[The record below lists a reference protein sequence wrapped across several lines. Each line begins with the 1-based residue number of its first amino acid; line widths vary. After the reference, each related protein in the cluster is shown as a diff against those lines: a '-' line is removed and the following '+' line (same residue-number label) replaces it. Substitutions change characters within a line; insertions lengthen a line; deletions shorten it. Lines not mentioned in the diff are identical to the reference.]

1 MMTLSKVSN
10 GEAAASYYEGA
21 DDYYSEDGRA
31 PSAWWGKAA
40 QSLGLSG
47 SIDAAQFKD
56 LLDGKL
62 PGGTELH
69 RGAESRRAGT
79 DLTFSAPKSVSMQAL
94 IGGDQGLIDAHD
106 AAVSRALD
114 YAQARLVAYRL
125 TVAGQTHR
133 LPSGNLVVARFRHD
147 LSRACDPQLHTHAV
161 AVNATQN
168 ALGQWRALDVSEF
181 YKQQKLL
188 GALYRAELAL
198 EVQKLGYG
206 VRLTHDDGRF
216 ELMHITDRHI
226 EAFSTRSQAIETAL
240 EQRGKNRHS
249 ASAREKELAGL
260 ATRERKGEHD
270 RASLLDA
277 WRATS
282 EALGIDYAPA
292 AVPEL
297 SAAARMA
304 GLQAA
309 VSYAIEHAT
318 ERQSV
323 VSHDR
328 LAGVALGRATG
339 VATLAEVEAEL
350 ARRVEAGELRQ
361 DGERYT
367 TDAAQ
372 AREQEMLAIEARGR
386 GGVAPVSQPLDVL
399 CTLTASSLNAGQ
411 RAAAEAILTGRDRII
426 GVQGLA
432 GVGKTHM
439 LAEVQAQAERAGWRI
454 LGIAPSAAAAQEL
467 GRAGIE
473 GGTIAAFLAR
483 PSRGLTPKTLLI
495 VDEAGMVPAVDM
507 LVIVQA
513 VEAANA
519 RLVLVGDTRQLKA
532 VQAGRPFA
540 QLQANGMRTVEMA
553 EILRQHNAT
562 LKAAVEHA
570 ARGEVARSLKLLAP
584 RIAEIDHASDR
595 HAAIA
600 RHYALLSPTERNET
614 LIVAGTHAA
623 RLAIN
628 ENVRQRLGLAGTG
641 LAVTVLERRDLT
653 QAQLKSSLSY
663 QAGDLIE
670 AQAHYDSLGLTK
682 GQMASMV
689 EAGAGRVSLQRE
701 DGACVEWRPALMSK
715 VAVYRPASRELA
727 VGDRVR
733 FTANHYARGYL
744 NGDRGRVVAIDGAV
758 LTVDKT
764 DGQQVTL
771 DASQPLQLDHGYCT
785 TVHSAQGQTCDRVLI
800 DADVKSAMANEALYY
815 VAISRARDEVSI
827 YTDDRDLLPEAM
839 SRKDEKSAALDIA
852 PRREAASLER

>member
-1 MMTLSKVSN
+1 MMTLSKVSS

-47 SIDAAQFKD
+47 SVDAAQFKD

-62 PGGTELH
+62 PDGTELH

-114 YAQARLVAYRL
+114 YAQARLAAYRL

-168 ALGQWRALDVSEF
+168 ALGQWRALDIAEF

-216 ELMHITDRHI
+216 ELTHFSEKQI

-240 EQRGKNRHS
+240 EQRGKDRHS

-260 ATRERKGEHD
+260 ATRERKGVHD

-292 AVPEL
+292 PHALPAER
-297 SAAARMA
+297 SA
-304 GLQAA
+304 GLRAA
-309 VSYAIEHAT
+309 VSFAIEHTT

-323 VSHDR
+323 VTHDR

-339 VATLAEVEAEL
+339 VATLDEVEAEL

-367 TDAAQ
+367 TEAAQ
-372 AREQEMLAIEARGR
+372 AREREMLEVEARGR
-386 GGVAPVSQPLDVL
+386 GAVAPISQPLEVL

-432 GVGKTHM
+432 GAGKTHM
-439 LAEVQAQAERAGWRI
+439 LAEVQAQANRQGWRI

-483 PSRGLTPKTLLI
+483 PASGLNAKTLLI
-495 VDEAGMVPAVDM
+495 VDEAGMVSATDM
-507 LVIVQA
+507 LAIVQA
-513 VEAANA
+513 TERAQAHV
-519 RLVLVGDTRQLKA
+519 VLVGDTRQLKA

-540 QLQANGMRTVEMA
+540 QLQAGGMRTVELG
-553 EILRQHNAT
+553 EILRQHHAT

-570 ARGEVARSLKLLAP
+570 ARGEVASSLKLLAP
-584 RIAEIDHASDR
+584 RIAEIDHASER

-600 RHYALLSPTERNET
+600 RHYALLSPAERAQT
-614 LIVAGTHAA
+614 LIVAGTNAA
-623 RLAIN
+623 RQSIN
-628 ENVRQRLGLAGTG
+628 QNVRQRLGLADTG
-641 LAVTVLERRDLT
+641 QAVTVLERCDLT

-663 QAGDLIE
+663 QPGDLVE
-670 AQAHYDSLGLTK
+670 TQAHYDSLGLAK
-682 GQMASMV
+682 GRMATVV

-701 DGACVEWRPALMSK
+701 DGACVEWRPALMNK

-733 FTANHYARGYL
+733 FTANNYGREYL
-744 NGDRGRVVAIDGAV
+744 NGDRGQVVAVDGAV
-758 LTVDKT
+758 LTVEKT
-764 DGQQVTL
+764 DGQRVLL
-771 DASQPLQLDHGYCT
+771 DATRPLQLDYGYCT
-785 TVHSAQGQTCDRVLI
+785 TVHSAQGQTCGRVLI
-800 DADVKSAMANEALYY
+800 DADVKSAMASESLYY
-815 VAISRARDEVSI
+815 VAISRARDEVAI
-827 YTDDRDLLPEAM
+827 YTDDRSLLPEAM
-839 SRKDEKSAALDIA
+839 SREDEKSAALDIA
-852 PRREAASLER
+852 PRREVASLER